1 MVACVCA
8 RVRMCVRAC
17 MCDEKVV
24 AFTKVR
30 LQSIIPTSGC
40 ECLLVSEGE
49 QNRQTLSLT
58 DQLMLDLLTTSWK
71 INTFQFEFKKN
82 YSFAPRSHGVGLMKY
97 SASTEGGNPS
107 EKSSADRGEMFTEMK
122 EVHRMD
128 GFHVSYSGIRMLF
141 NYMFLGF
148 NNQAFKCLSVSF
160 SSSRHPRP
168 FLSWNP
174 TSSLIS
180 I

>member
-1 MVACVCA
+1 MCVHGCVCVRTCANVCACVC
-8 RVRMCVRAC
+8 V
-17 MCDEKVV
+17 CDEKVV

-58 DQLMLDLLTTSWK
+58 DQLLLDLLTTSWK

-97 SASTEGGNPS
+97 SASTEGENPS
-107 EKSSADRGEMFTEMK
+107 EKPSADRGEMLDLWIIQVYGDE
-122 EVHRMD
+122 R
-128 GFHVSYSGIRMLF
+128 
-141 NYMFLGF
+141 
-148 NNQAFKCLSVSF
+148 
-160 SSSRHPRP
+160 SSSNGRVSR
-168 FLSWNP
+168 FLFRDTNAVQLYVSGV
-174 TSSLIS
+174 
-180 I
+180 

>member
-8 RVRMCVRAC
+8 RVRMCVCAC
-17 MCDEKVV
+17 VCDEKIV

-40 ECLLVSEGE
+40 VCLLVSEGE

-58 DQLMLDLLTTSWK
+58 VQLMLDLLTTSWK

-97 SASTEGGNPS
+97 SASIEGENPS
-107 EKSSADRGEMFTEMK
+107 EKSSADRGETLDLWIIQVYGDE
-122 EVHRMD
+122 R
-128 GFHVSYSGIRMLF
+128 
-141 NYMFLGF
+141 
-148 NNQAFKCLSVSF
+148 
-160 SSSRHPRP
+160 SSSKGRVSR
-168 FLSWNP
+168 FLFRDTNAVQ
-174 TSSLIS
+174 LYVYGV
-180 I
+180 